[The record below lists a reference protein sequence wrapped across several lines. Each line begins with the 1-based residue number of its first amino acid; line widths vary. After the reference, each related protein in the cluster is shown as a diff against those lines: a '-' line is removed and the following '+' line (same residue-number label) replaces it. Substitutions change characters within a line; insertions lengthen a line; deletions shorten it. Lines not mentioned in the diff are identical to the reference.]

1 MTSDTATRTPLGP
14 DAATAEKRSPLRAL
28 VRWESALVLVLV
40 ATLIFGSATSDHF
53 LQVTNV
59 FYIGLNMGEIAIMAL
74 PLMLII
80 ITAEI
85 DLSVASMLGLSGAVM
100 GALFSAGWS
109 VWAAMGVSLLVGLAG
124 GALNGLLVAKL
135 GLPSIAVT
143 IGTLTLFRGLAEIVL
158 APKTVTGF
166 PLALTNIGAV
176 PISGTEI
183 AWSTLIFLILA
194 VVAGVILH
202 ATPLGR
208 AIVATGLQPEAA
220 QFSGIRVNRLKFW
233 LFVVSGVLCAFAG
246 ILFTLKNASVSYD
259 AGTGLELNVVAI
271 VLFGGVSIFGG
282 KGSVLGVVLSVVVV
296 GCLQQAL
303 TQLNVAPEIQ
313 NIVIGGLLLISVII
327 PNGREALRRIRARA
341 RRNSNVK

>member
-1 MTSDTATRTPLGP
+1 
-14 DAATAEKRSPLRAL
+14 
-28 VRWESALVLVLV
+28 
-40 ATLIFGSATSDHF
+40 
-53 LQVTNV
+53 
-59 FYIGLNMGEIAIMAL
+59 
-74 PLMLII
+74 
-80 ITAEI
+80 
-85 DLSVASMLGLSGAVM
+85 
-100 GALFSAGWS
+100 
-109 VWAAMGVSLLVGLAG
+109 
-124 GALNGLLVAKL
+124 
-135 GLPSIAVT
+135 
-143 IGTLTLFRGLAEIVL
+143 
-158 APKTVTGF
+158 
-166 PLALTNIGAV
+166 
-176 PISGTEI
+176 
-183 AWSTLIFLILA
+183 LA

-233 LFVVSGVLCAFAG
+233 LFVVSGLLCSFAG

-282 KGSVLGVVLSVVVV
+282 KGSVIGVVLSVVVV
-296 GCLQQAL
+296 GCLQQVL

-341 RRNSNVK
+341 RRN